1 MNYNG
6 YDMFLAMP
14 TSVLVDYIRENG
26 QDWCLKWSYLS
37 ACVALCCR
45 AQVFEKHYPDTDPLT
60 RHMKMLKDAAKQL
73 GFDYNDLFERKEN

>member
-1 MNYNG
+1 MNQPY
-6 YDMFLAMP
+6 FLGMS
-14 TSVLVDYIRENG
+14 TTDIVEYIRKNG
-26 QDWCLKWSYLS
+26 QDWYLEWSYLS

-73 GFDYNDLFERKEN
+73 GFNYNDLFRKEN